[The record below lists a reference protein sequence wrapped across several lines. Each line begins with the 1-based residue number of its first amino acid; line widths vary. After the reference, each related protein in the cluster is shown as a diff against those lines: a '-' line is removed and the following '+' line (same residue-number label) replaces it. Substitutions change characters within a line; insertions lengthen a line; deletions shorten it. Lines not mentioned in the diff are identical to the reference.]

1 MPTAAQASTSQW
13 PLLVTFVVY
22 LLGILLLGI
31 RAYRQTHDLGDYLLG
46 GRKLGAAVTALS
58 VGASDMSGWLLL
70 GLPGAVYLSGLQE
83 SWIGIGLV
91 VGAYLNWILVARR
104 LRVFSFHANN
114 SLTLPDYL
122 ENRFK
127 DDSRLLRILSAAVIL
142 LFFTFYA
149 ASGLVSGAILFES
162 SFGLDYGVAL
172 IIGAVVIVSYTFV
185 GGFLAVAWTDAI
197 QACLMAAALVMT
209 PIAVFSA
216 VGGTREVLDQV
227 ALINP
232 TGLDLFGDVGALG
245 LLSLIAWG
253 LGYAGQPHILTRFMA
268 IEDPAQLT
276 SARRLA
282 MSWMVIMLAGSVATG
297 FAGMAYFAAAPLT
310 NPETV
315 FISLSQAL
323 FNPWMAGV
331 ITAAILSAI
340 MSTIDSQ
347 LLVCSSVISEDFYR
361 TFLRPHASSSEL
373 VMVSRLAVVGVALIS
388 LVIAMD
394 RESRVLDL
402 VSYAWAGFGAAFGPV
417 ILLSLF
423 MRSMTAQG
431 AIAGMLAG
439 AITVVVWSNLVGGIF
454 DLYEIVPGFAVSLIC
469 VLAVSLRWPERR
481 EAVLGQFDEAR
492 ALSQNFEQAA
502 RVAGSTESLD
512 R

>member
-13 PLLVTFVVY
+13 PLLVTFFVY

-31 RAYRQTHDLGDYLLG
+31 RAYRQTLDLGDYLLG

-91 VGAYLNWILVARR
+91 VGAYLNWMLVARR

-216 VGGTREVLDQV
+216 VGGTREVLDQI

-232 TGLDLFGDVGALG
+232 TGLDLFGDVGALRLIGRG
-245 LLSLIAWG
+245 L
-253 LGYAGQPHILTRFMA
+253 R
-268 IEDPAQLT
+268 
-276 SARRLA
+276 
-282 MSWMVIMLAGSVATG
+282 
-297 FAGMAYFAAAPLT
+297 
-310 NPETV
+310 
-315 FISLSQAL
+315 
-323 FNPWMAGV
+323 
-331 ITAAILSAI
+331 
-340 MSTIDSQ
+340 
-347 LLVCSSVISEDFYR
+347 
-361 TFLRPHASSSEL
+361 
-373 VMVSRLAVVGVALIS
+373 
-388 LVIAMD
+388 
-394 RESRVLDL
+394 
-402 VSYAWAGFGAAFGPV
+402 
-417 ILLSLF
+417 
-423 MRSMTAQG
+423 
-431 AIAGMLAG
+431 
-439 AITVVVWSNLVGGIF
+439 
-454 DLYEIVPGFAVSLIC
+454 
-469 VLAVSLRWPERR
+469 
-481 EAVLGQFDEAR
+481 
-492 ALSQNFEQAA
+492 
-502 RVAGSTESLD
+502 
-512 R
+512 